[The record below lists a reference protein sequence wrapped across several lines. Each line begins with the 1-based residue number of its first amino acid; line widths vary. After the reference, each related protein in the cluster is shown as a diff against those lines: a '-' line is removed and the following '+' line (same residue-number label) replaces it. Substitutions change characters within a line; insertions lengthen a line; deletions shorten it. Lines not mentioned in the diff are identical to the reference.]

1 MLPIAQYHLLTVSQ
15 VLPDRV
21 ILDADGTPISL
32 PIKEAPAHVQPEMPL
47 NVFIYLNNENEPVA
61 TTKRTRACA
70 GDLAVLKVVSVK
82 PHGAYLDWGIA
93 RDLFMPR
100 FLHFDD
106 VEVGDKCLVKVFV
119 DDASG
124 NVLAKEN
131 LDNEWSNETLTVKEK
146 EPVEMLIYKDTPL
159 GYQVIINNKHLGLMH
174 HNEVFTEYF
183 PGDKL
188 TGFIKK
194 IKEDN
199 KLDVVPGKPGFLK
212 ATDEGSRILDML
224 KANKGF
230 LPYHDK
236 SDAEEIY
243 KMFGISKKT
252 FKMTIGTLYK
262 QKKIKLVE
270 EGIQLLPS

>member
-1 MLPIAQYHLLTVSQ
+1 MLPLAQYHILTISEVNSET
-15 VLPDRV
+15 VL
-21 ILDADGTPISL
+21 LDADGTPVAL
-32 PIKEAPAHVQPEMPL
+32 PAREAPSKAQPGMHL
-47 NVFIYLNNENEPVA
+47 TVFLYLNQDNELVA
-61 TTKRTRACA
+61 TTKKALACA
-70 GDLAVLKVVSVK
+70 GDLAVLKVIAVK

-100 FLHFDD
+100 SLHFDD
-106 VEVGDKCLVKVFV
+106 VEPGDQCLVKVFL
-119 DDASG
+119 DEASG

-131 LDNEWSNETLTVKEK
+131 LDNEWSHEVLTIKEK

-188 TGFIKK
+188 MGFIKK

-212 ATDEGSRILDML
+212 ATDEATRIMEKL
-224 KANKGF
+224 KEHEGF

-236 SDAEEIY
+236 SDANEIY

-252 FKMTIGTLYK
+252 FKMTIGTLYR
-262 QKKIKLVE
+262 QKKIKLVDG
-270 EGIQLLPS
+270 GIQLLP

>member
-1 MLPIAQYHLLTVSQ
+1 MLPIAQYHILTVTEVKPES
-15 VLPDRV
+15 VL
-21 ILDADGTPISL
+21 LDADGKPVALPAREAPSQVQTGMPIS
-32 PIKEAPAHVQPEMPL
+32 
-47 NVFIYLNNENEPVA
+47 VFLYLNQDNELVA
-61 TTKRTRACA
+61 TTKKARACA
-70 GDLAVLKVVSVK
+70 GDLAVLKVVDVK

-100 FLHFDD
+100 SLHFDD
-106 VEVGDKCLVKVFV
+106 VEPGDKCLVKVFL
-119 DDASG
+119 DESSG

-131 LDNEWSNETLTVKEK
+131 LDNEWSNEALTVKEK

-212 ATDEGSRILDML
+212 ATDEATRIIEML
-224 KANKGF
+224 KEHKGF

-236 SDAEEIY
+236 SDANEIY

-252 FKMTIGTLYK
+252 FKMTIGTLYR
-262 QKKIKLVE
+262 QKKIKLVDG
-270 EGIQLLPS
+270 GIQLLP

>member
-1 MLPIAQYHLLTVSQ
+1 MLPIAQYQILTVTEVKPES
-15 VLPDRV
+15 VL
-21 ILDADGTPISL
+21 LDADGTSVALPAREAPRQVQPGMPIS
-32 PIKEAPAHVQPEMPL
+32 
-47 NVFIYLNNENEPVA
+47 VFLYQNQNNELVA
-61 TTKRTRACA
+61 TTKKARACA
-70 GDLAVLKVVSVK
+70 GDLAVLKVVAVK
-82 PHGAYLDWGIA
+82 AHGVYLDWGIA

-100 FLHFDD
+100 SLHFDD
-106 VEVGDKCLVKVFV
+106 VEPGDKCLVKVFL
-119 DDASG
+119 DETSG

-131 LDNEWSNETLTVKEK
+131 LDNEWSNEALTVKEK
-146 EPVEMLIYKDTPL
+146 EPVELLIYKDTPI

-212 ATDEGSRILDML
+212 TTDEATRIIEIL
-224 KANKGF
+224 KAHKGF

-236 SDAEEIY
+236 SDANEIY

-252 FKMTIGTLYK
+252 FKMTIGTLYR

-270 EGIQLLPS
+270 GGIQLMP